1 MIGGPDGSRH
11 RTSGVV
17 RECIHGGIAQL
28 SADPILPALT
38 IGSIK
43 LASLFLTFPTRA
55 HRPHAGSFDHRVG
68 AGEDRLRDCQAEGL
82 RRLEIDDQLERGRL
96 LNRQIGGLGAVE
108 DLARINPFRR
118 YIAGK
123 FSP

>member
-55 HRPHAGSFDHRVG
+55 LTGHTLAHSITSSAR
-68 AGEDRLRDCQAEGL
+68 
-82 RRLEIDDQLERGRL
+82 
-96 LNRQIGGLGAVE
+96 
-108 DLARINPFRR
+108 ARIDCGTARPRVCAVLR
-118 YIAGK
+118 LMTSSSVVGC
-123 FSP
+123 